1 MAENGG
7 ETAHVGGETA
17 VASGDA
23 EKGSPREE
31 EEKRSEVVD
40 ESVGGDQQ
48 AQLTSKKNGEDSEKV
63 IMDSTAGEGVSTSEG
78 VGGVVSGDNNGAQG
92 EEDGPRDSGPQD
104 HVMGDD
110 EPTQAN
116 SAAAEGEQTGA
127 EMHQEQGETSD
138 QETVKD
144 TEGMEV
150 VEEGQVGAESAVTE
164 AMEVEATPAKDA
176 DSTAVKTISVTGL
189 ASGEGGLTDGEGG
202 AAAAVEGEA
211 ETQRQSGSQ
220 SVPTTP
226 SSPPVAEQV
235 ARSPSMQ
242 TTRNLD
248 SQDEKIT
255 QNPQKKQKS
264 DTDTP
269 LLQTSASLEEA
280 TRSITEK
287 KAPCSAK
294 TPTEE
299 PGLPEGSAVEQPAIP
314 TVSVTPHTPVSPA
327 KDDWILAEAQQSPAS
342 PSTATSTDP
351 SSSADVEA
359 MSDSSSFLASGDTQ
373 SETATHSDAMSSVS
387 SVPESQDSSHGNGS
401 EAEGCSEAGWVP
413 FVDDTKETIKRQA
426 PASATNKTTSRTDST
441 SSQPSGWIGFEFEE
455 GDAAFLEALEADT
468 KKEEPSKQPSKKPV
482 LTEPLIPPPQGSEFD
497 FLMKKGEKAKTPDTL
512 DFLMM
517 QSGLTPT
524 QPSPTNP
531 FLADIAAKQQ
541 ALSPTNP
548 LKTQEGAK
556 KDNFDP
562 FGTQQPSKA
571 VDPFGAEFE
580 GDSFEAEPVTM
591 PDDPFAPKNG
601 DTAVSGSKSKGG
613 INDLFAMSSSKPE
626 QALNLFASSSLDA
639 AEPGKDPFLSPKP
652 AEPEVDLFN
661 IQSPTAPGAAPPTF
675 LPIGIMQSEA
685 VEPEK
690 ESPHFSPPPD
700 SLPTPIAPAPA
711 SMPSPTEAVIAPVAS
726 TPPLASPQTSP
737 PNPQPP
743 AVTKPSTPKE
753 KASSA
758 KPSQPSKPSAQPSP
772 AFDAIEAAKL
782 LGLPGVPVTSAVKK
796 RVPLNQLAQAKVVT
810 RSPVQETAKSPV
822 EEAIGA
828 TPPESK
834 SAHVEE
840 PAAQPVDMF
849 EDAFVPDELNA
860 SEKTAPTKSASAHFE
875 DAFVPGD
882 LMDTDE
888 GGPTKSF
895 SANFEDAFVV
905 QEWPEPE
912 QPLSQKSPST
922 HFEDSFVPM
931 TEKRPAPEEAKKS
944 TSDFDLFSDMETTA
958 KPLSMPADP
967 FASTGGDAKTPELFT
982 SAAKAATPPAAMT
995 IDFFGSVAEDVPPP
1009 DLLGGSPEAELKPA
1023 MIPTNAF
1030 VPNPDEAVKQ
1040 DVLEGQAAAQPETM
1054 AIDLLSSPS
1063 QPEAPT
1069 SNAVAPATLSAGEV
1083 FAPSPPDAAAADDL
1097 FASPGEPAAMPD
1109 DPFASKPGDEATTP
1123 DLFAG
1128 ATGAAAMSPSIPSP
1142 PTAISPSRE
1151 SLKLEELDPFAPQ
1164 KSASKEGTPVSSPPK
1179 KTEVVAPLAS
1189 PEEELN
1195 LSPMQ
1200 HISVADIKPTAQSPV
1215 EDAGLAMGPPLTT
1228 IDPFSPKAAVGSP
1241 ATPPRQTKKK
1251 YNPFK
1256 AETPTTPPDEEASPF
1271 PTVKLPISVVQPLPA
1286 SPDTSPLDES
1296 FPPKCEEDGW
1306 YLMLRVPEKKKFIGQ
1321 KRYWT
1326 PTYTRLVDGN
1336 MLKLYYEKNNT
1347 EPFKEVQLHSTFSVS
1362 EPTLQAYNEKGR
1374 IHTVKIEYVSYKE
1387 KRLLRPRAII
1397 DHIPLASTLVKFGTL
1412 EHDDLLNFVRAV
1424 NDALMKLP
1432 AYRDRGTTYIE
1443 DEITVEVTDE
1453 FRGIVARTGEIEKQA
1468 VEVNIQTLV
1477 FITGMPECVLGM
1489 NDKQIRGNE
1498 VVRRQDIIPNKSD
1511 EWIKLLNPEFHSC
1524 VNKEHFISTR
1534 QIKFCPLDG
1543 NKFQLMRYKVKS
1555 NKKELP
1561 LVVKA
1566 RYINKGPHFELRCDA
1581 TCTGYVN
1588 KKDPEAVPC
1597 ENIMIRLPVPDL
1609 WMKYLRNETPVGPL
1623 GTKSLRSSKKKLP
1636 KGSSTFEQYT
1646 SPRIEVSVGTAK
1658 YEYAFRAIVWKIS
1671 RLPERNQVVPFTGNV
1686 PFTGKP
1692 LPFTASK
1699 EKAGAY
1705 STQTLICRIDMASE
1719 LDIPT
1724 SLGPHF
1730 EVDFTMPLTT
1740 ASKSIVRSI
1749 SVSNPLAAPVI
1760 PEKWVRYKAHYS
1772 YKVAIEREED
1782 PDPCPKSGNP
1792 ALDEPL
1798 NSRPESKLYRSVI
1811 DDVINNVRE
1820 AFLDEQV
1827 DEQVLQELK
1836 QVWET
1841 KLLQSKAVEG
1851 LNPDVHL
1858 VAGGFSHHAQAHT
1871 ASRIQ
1876 QSPRGGLPTAGPT
1889 GWQVGT
1895 QQMQVQ
1901 PQLAYAAQLG
1911 NGVDLTSAASSGS
1924 ATVALPQG
1932 QVVYQQGQVMRTV
1945 APGLTLP
1952 QGQTTMSFPGYQ
1964 PGQVYIQQPGGQT
1977 IQIQQPQTIVQ
1988 QPSGSQTQPVQQQ
2001 GQQAQGQ
2008 AGQMPS
2014 IVQVQSLATTT
2025 AHPIIQ
2031 VDGAND
2037 TSDEDDDDDDDDKED
2052 EEDKDEENDDAEGE
2066 EEEPLNSEDDVSDD
2080 DPTDLFDIDNVVV
2093 CQYERIN
2100 RSKNKWKFHLKDG
2113 IMNLGGKDYVFQKAT
2128 GDAEW

>member
-7 ETAHVGGETA
+7 ESALVGGETT

-23 EKGSPREE
+23 EKGSHREE
-31 EEKRSEVVD
+31 EETERSEVVD
-40 ESVGGDQQ
+40 ETVGGDLP
-48 AQLTSKKNGEDSEKV
+48 AQSTSGKQGGDSEKTLL
-63 IMDSTAGEGVSTSEG
+63 DGTEEDGVSTSEG
-78 VGGVVSGDNNGAQG
+78 GGGVSGDNNGAQG
-92 EEDGPRDSGPQD
+92 EEDGPREGGPRD

-110 EPTQAN
+110 EPTQAI
-116 SAAAEGEQTGA
+116 STAAEGEQTGA
-127 EMHQEQGETSD
+127 EMHQEQGEASSQD
-138 QETVKD
+138 AVRD
-144 TEGMEV
+144 TEAMEGV
-150 VEEGQVGAESAVTE
+150 QDGQVGAESAVTE
-164 AMEVEATPAKDA
+164 VMEVEATPAKDEA
-176 DSTAVKTISVTGL
+176 STAVKTIGVAGL

-202 AAAAVEGEA
+202 APAAVEDEA
-211 ETQRQSGSQ
+211 DTQRQTGSQ
-220 SVPTTP
+220 SVPATP
-226 SSPPVAEQV
+226 SSPPVVEQF

-248 SQDEKIT
+248 SQDEKAT

-264 DTDTP
+264 DADTP
-269 LLQTSASLEEA
+269 PLQTSASIQATSSIKEEKA
-280 TRSITEK
+280 TCGAE
-287 KAPCSAK
+287 

-299 PGLPEGSAVEQPAIP
+299 PGLPEGSAAEQPAIP

-327 KDDWILAEAQQSPAS
+327 KDDWILSESQQPPAS

-359 MSDSSSFLASGDTQ
+359 MSDSNSFLASGDTQ

-387 SVPESQDSSHGNGS
+387 SVLESQDSSHGNGS
-401 EAEGCSEAGWVP
+401 EAEGFSETGWVP

-426 PASATNKTTSRTDST
+426 PASATDKTTARSDST
-441 SSQPSGWIGFEFEE
+441 SSQPSGWIGFEE
-455 GDAAFLEALEADT
+455 GDTAFLEALEADC
-468 KKEEPSKQPSKKPV
+468 KKDEPSKKPSKKPV
-482 LTEPLIPPPQGSEFD
+482 LTEPLIPPPEGSEFD
-497 FLMKKGEKAKTPDTL
+497 FLMKKGEKAKSPDTL

-531 FLADIAAKQQ
+531 FLADIAAQQ
-541 ALSPTNP
+541 QNQYQFN
-548 LKTQEGAK
+548 TQEGAK

-562 FGTQQPSKA
+562 FTTQQPSKA
-571 VDPFGAEFE
+571 VDPFGAELE
-580 GDSFEAEPVTM
+580 EDSLEAEPVAM

-601 DTAVSGSKSKGG
+601 DTAESASSKSKGG
-613 INDLFAMSSSKPE
+613 VADLFAKCPARPG
-626 QALNLFASSSLDA
+626 QALNLFADS
-639 AEPGKDPFLSPKP
+639 EPAKDPFLSLQPP
-652 AEPEVDLFN
+652 EPEVDLFN
-661 IQSPTAPGAAPPTF
+661 IHSPTAPGAAPPTF
-675 LPIGIMQSEA
+675 LPIGIMQSEPA
-685 VEPEK
+685 EPEK
-690 ESPHFSPPPD
+690 ESPHFSHPPPD
-700 SLPTPIAPAPA
+700 TLPTPIAPAPA

-726 TPPLASPQTSP
+726 TPPQASSQTSP
-737 PNPQPP
+737 PDPQPP
-743 AVTKPSTPKE
+743 PITKPSPPKE
-753 KASSA
+753 KAPSA
-758 KPSQPSKPSAQPSP
+758 KPSKPPAQPSP

-796 RVPLNQLAQAKVVT
+796 RVPLNQLAQAKVAT
-810 RSPVQETAKSPV
+810 KSPVQEAAKSPV
-822 EEAIGA
+822 KEATGA

-840 PAAQPVDMF
+840 PDPFAAQPVGMF
-849 EDAFVPDELNA
+849 EDAFVPDELKV
-860 SEKTAPTKSASAHFE
+860 SEKTAPTKSASANFE

-888 GGPTKSF
+888 AGPTKSF

-912 QPLSQKSPST
+912 QPVSQKSPST

-931 TEKRPAPEEAKKS
+931 TEERSALEEAKKS
-944 TSDFDLFSDMETTA
+944 TSVTDFDLFGDTETA
-958 KPLSMPADP
+958 AEPLSMPADP
-967 FASTGGDAKTPELFT
+967 FASTGGEAKTPELFT

-995 IDFFGSVAEDVPPP
+995 IDFFGSVAENRSPP
-1009 DLLGGSPEAELKPA
+1009 DLMGGSPEAELKPA

-1030 VPNPDEAVKQ
+1030 VPKPEEAAKQ
-1040 DVLEGQAAAQPETM
+1040 DILEGQAAAQPETM

-1069 SNAVAPATLSAGEV
+1069 SNASAPATQSAGEV
-1083 FAPSPPDAAAADDL
+1083 DDFFSPSPPAAAAADDL
-1097 FASPGEPAAMPD
+1097 FASPGEPAVMPD
-1109 DPFASKPGDEATTP
+1109 DPFASKPGDEASTL

-1142 PTAISPSRE
+1142 PTAISPSRQ

-1179 KTEVVAPLAS
+1179 KTEVIAPLAS

-1241 ATPPRQTKKK
+1241 ATPPKQTKKK
-1251 YNPFK
+1251 YYNPFK

-1336 MLKLYYEKNNT
+1336 MLKLYYEKNNA

-1412 EHDDLLNFVRAV
+1412 EHDDLINFVRAV

-1453 FRGIVARTGEIEKQA
+1453 FRGIVARSGEIEKQA

-1477 FITGMPECVLGM
+1477 FITGMPECILGM

-1498 VVRRQDIIPNKSD
+1498 VVRRQDIIPSKSD
-1511 EWIKLLNPEFHSC
+1511 EWIKLVNPQFHSC
-1524 VNKEHFISTR
+1524 VNKEHFVSTR

-1658 YEYAFRAIVWKIS
+1658 YEYAFRSIVWKIS

-1724 SLGPHF
+1724 SLGPYF
-1730 EVDFTMPLTT
+1730 EVDFTMPQTT

-1792 ALDEPL
+1792 VLDEP
-1798 NSRPESKLYRSVI
+1798 
-1811 DDVINNVRE
+1811 D
-1820 AFLDEQV
+1820 
-1827 DEQVLQELK
+1827 
-1836 QVWET
+1836 
-1841 KLLQSKAVEG
+1841 
-1851 LNPDVHL
+1851 
-1858 VAGGFSHHAQAHT
+1858 
-1871 ASRIQ
+1871 
-1876 QSPRGGLPTAGPT
+1876 
-1889 GWQVGT
+1889 
-1895 QQMQVQ
+1895 
-1901 PQLAYAAQLG
+1901 
-1911 NGVDLTSAASSGS
+1911 
-1924 ATVALPQG
+1924 
-1932 QVVYQQGQVMRTV
+1932 RT
-1945 APGLTLP
+1945 
-1952 QGQTTMSFPGYQ
+1952 
-1964 PGQVYIQQPGGQT
+1964 
-1977 IQIQQPQTIVQ
+1977 
-1988 QPSGSQTQPVQQQ
+1988 
-2001 GQQAQGQ
+2001 
-2008 AGQMPS
+2008 
-2014 IVQVQSLATTT
+2014 
-2025 AHPIIQ
+2025 
-2031 VDGAND
+2031 
-2037 TSDEDDDDDDDDKED
+2037 ED
-2052 EEDKDEENDDAEGE
+2052 
-2066 EEEPLNSEDDVSDD
+2066 
-2080 DPTDLFDIDNVVV
+2080 
-2093 CQYERIN
+2093 
-2100 RSKNKWKFHLKDG
+2100 
-2113 IMNLGGKDYVFQKAT
+2113 
-2128 GDAEW
+2128 

>member
-1 MAENGG
+1 MKNIASCLVFTSSESHLVKPQGICTQDRESGTEPSAEEQYRDNAPTTDTSKRGIGVSTCGFPLADPEVVRTRTGVEFTSPEPGRVGEMSMTSCDLGKREMGDGSPKQDGG
-7 ETAHVGGETA
+7 ARETA

-31 EEKRSEVVD
+31 EEENRSKVVD
-40 ESVGGDQQ
+40 EKLGGGQTQ
-48 AQLTSKKNGEDSEKV
+48 STSAKHGEDSEQIV
-63 IMDSTAGEGVSTSEG
+63 VDGTEGEGVSASEG
-78 VGGVVSGDNNGAQG
+78 GGGVSGDNNGTQG
-92 EEDGPRDSGPQD
+92 EEDGPRDDGPRD
-104 HVMGDD
+104 RVMGDD
-110 EPTQAN
+110 EPTQAI
-116 SAAAEGEQTGA
+116 STAAEGEQTGA
-127 EMHQEQGETSD
+127 EMHQEQGETLV
-138 QETVKD
+138 VKD
-144 TEGMEV
+144 TEAMEGIQ
-150 VEEGQVGAESAVTE
+150 EGQVGAVTE
-164 AMEVEATPAKDA
+164 AMEATPAKDE
-176 DSTAVKTISVTGL
+176 DSTAVKTIGVTGL
-189 ASGEGGLTDGEGG
+189 VSGEGGLTDGEGG
-202 AAAAVEGEA
+202 ASAAVEGA
-211 ETQRQSGSQ
+211 ADVQRQTGSQ

-226 SSPPVAEQV
+226 SSPPVAEQF

-242 TTRNLD
+242 TTRNQD
-248 SQDEKIT
+248 SQDEKVA

-264 DTDTP
+264 NTETTP
-269 LLQTSASLEEA
+269 PLQAKASVEKATS
-280 TRSITEK
+280 TITEEQ
-287 KAPCSAK
+287 ATCSAG

-299 PGLPEGSAVEQPAIP
+299 PGLPEGSAGEQPAIP

-327 KDDWILAEAQQSPAS
+327 KDDWVLSESQQPEQAPAS

-351 SSSADVEA
+351 SSSVDVEA

-401 EAEGCSEAGWVP
+401 EAEGFSETGWVP

-426 PASATNKTTSRTDST
+426 PTSATDKTTARSDST
-441 SSQPSGWIGFEFEE
+441 SSQPSGWIGFEE
-455 GDAAFLEALEADT
+455 GDTAFLEALEADC
-468 KKEEPSKQPSKKPV
+468 KKDEPSKQSSKKPI

-497 FLMKKGEKAKTPDTL
+497 FLMKKGEKAKSPDTL

-531 FLADIAAKQQ
+531 FLADIAAQQ
-541 ALSPTNP
+541 QEMSPTNP
-548 LKTQEGAK
+548 FGTQEGAK
-556 KDNFDP
+556 KDAFDP
-562 FGTQQPSKA
+562 FGTQQQSKA
-571 VDPFGAEFE
+571 VDPFEAELE
-580 GDSFEAEPVTM
+580 RDSLEAEPVAM

-601 DTAVSGSKSKGG
+601 DTAVTESSKSKDGV
-613 INDLFAMSSSKPE
+613 NDLFALCSSKPA
-626 QALNLFASSSLDA
+626 QALNLFGSSSLDA
-639 AEPGKDPFLSPKP
+639 AEPAKDPFLSPKP
-652 AEPEVDLFN
+652 TEPEVDLFN
-661 IQSPTAPGAAPPTF
+661 IQSPTAPGVAPPTF

-711 SMPSPTEAVIAPVAS
+711 SIPSPTEAVIAPVAS
-726 TPPLASPQTSP
+726 TPPQSSSQTSP
-737 PNPQPP
+737 PQPQP
-743 AVTKPSTPKE
+743 AVITKPSTPKE
-753 KASSA
+753 KAPPT
-758 KPSQPSKPSAQPSP
+758 KPSQPTKPPAQPSP

-810 RSPVQETAKSPV
+810 KSPVQETAKSPV
-822 EEAIGA
+822 EEATGT
-828 TPPESK
+828 TPPEIK
-834 SAHVEE
+834 STHVEE
-840 PAAQPVDMF
+840 PDPFAAQPADMF
-849 EDAFVPDELNA
+849 EDAFVPDELKGA
-860 SEKTAPTKSASAHFE
+860 QKTAPTKSASANFE

-888 GGPTKSF
+888 AGPTKSF

-912 QPLSQKSPST
+912 QPASQKSPTT

-931 TEKRPAPEEAKKS
+931 TEERPAPETVKKT
-944 TSDFDLFSDMETTA
+944 TSATDFDLFSDTDTA
-958 KPLSMPADP
+958 AEPLSMPADP
-967 FASTGGDAKTPELFT
+967 FASTGGEVKTPELFT

-995 IDFFGSVAEDVPPP
+995 IDFFGSVAEDLPPP

-1030 VPNPDEAVKQ
+1030 VPKPAEATKQ
-1040 DVLEGQAAAQPETM
+1040 EIMEGQAAAQPETM

-1063 QPEAPT
+1063 QPEAPA
-1069 SNAVAPATLSAGEV
+1069 SNAAAPAMQSAGEGDDF
-1083 FAPSPPDAAAADDL
+1083 FAPSPPAAAAADDM

-1128 ATGAAAMSPSIPSP
+1128 AAGAAAMSPSIPSP
-1142 PTAISPSRE
+1142 PTAISPSRQ

-1164 KSASKEGTPVSSPPK
+1164 KSASKTGSPVSSPPK

-1195 LSPMQ
+1195 LSPVE

-1241 ATPPRQTKKK
+1241 ATPPRQTKVK

-1271 PTVKLPISVVQPLPA
+1271 PTVKLPISVVQPFPA
-1286 SPDTSPLDES
+1286 SPDSSPLDES

-1412 EHDDLLNFVRAV
+1412 EYDDLLNFVRAV

-1453 FRGIVARTGEIEKQA
+1453 FRGIVARSGEIEKQA

-1511 EWIKLLNPEFHSC
+1511 EWIKLINPEFHSC

-1555 NKKELP
+1555 SKKELP

-1636 KGSSTFEQYT
+1636 KGSATFEQYT

-1658 YEYAFRAIVWKIS
+1658 YEYAFRSIVWKIS
-1671 RLPERNQVVPFTGNV
+1671 RLPERNQ
-1686 PFTGKP
+1686 
-1692 LPFTASK
+1692 
-1699 EKAGAY
+1699 GAY

-1730 EVDFTMPLTT
+1730 EVDFTMPQTT

-1782 PDPCPKSGNP
+1782 PDPCPKTGNSDYDHP
-1792 ALDEPL
+1792 I
-1798 NSRPESKLYRSVI
+1798 NSRPENLAPSALEVPSSSGKNLPIQNLGYGHGQEVESHGLSVLEGI
-1811 DDVINNVRE
+1811 DEYIS
-1820 AFLDEQV
+1820 A
-1827 DEQVLQELK
+1827 VLQ
-1836 QVWET
+1836 
-1841 KLLQSKAVEG
+1841 SSI
-1851 LNPDVHL
+1851 
-1858 VAGGFSHHAQAHT
+1858 GFQQAH
-1871 ASRIQ
+1871 I
-1876 QSPRGGLPTAGPT
+1876 AG
-1889 GWQVGT
+1889 
-1895 QQMQVQ
+1895 
-1901 PQLAYAAQLG
+1901 
-1911 NGVDLTSAASSGS
+1911 
-1924 ATVALPQG
+1924 
-1932 QVVYQQGQVMRTV
+1932 RER
-1945 APGLTLP
+1945 
-1952 QGQTTMSFPGYQ
+1952 
-1964 PGQVYIQQPGGQT
+1964 
-1977 IQIQQPQTIVQ
+1977 
-1988 QPSGSQTQPVQQQ
+1988 GSQTEILP
-2001 GQQAQGQ
+2001 
-2008 AGQMPS
+2008 
-2014 IVQVQSLATTT
+2014 
-2025 AHPIIQ
+2025 
-2031 VDGAND
+2031 
-2037 TSDEDDDDDDDDKED
+2037 E
-2052 EEDKDEENDDAEGE
+2052 
-2066 EEEPLNSEDDVSDD
+2066 
-2080 DPTDLFDIDNVVV
+2080 
-2093 CQYERIN
+2093 
-2100 RSKNKWKFHLKDG
+2100 
-2113 IMNLGGKDYVFQKAT
+2113 
-2128 GDAEW
+2128 